1 MDFTFQPESGATSAP
16 DLIPAG
22 VLSYALVTI
31 GAAKQ
36 SKESGGTYYPLTLT
50 LIGGQYE
57 GRKIFETLPDVFDTK
72 NSEKWRAIA
81 TTNMTRMF
89 EVAGVCNPANPETY
103 KGLQGKDFLT
113 LCNFLDG
120 KRIAIR
126 IKVEVSTDPA
136 YANKNKVGE
145 YLSTNPTSQGYKNY
159 VKLLGGQS
167 VVAEARSNAFSNPAV
182 APAPASAPGWIK
194 VPTREAPNTD
204 TPF

>member
-1 MDFTFQPESGATSAP
+1 MDYTFQPESGASSAP

-22 VLSYALVTI
+22 VLSYALVTV

-50 LIGGQYE
+50 LMGGQYE
-57 GRKIFETLPDVFDTK
+57 GRKIFETIPDVTDTK

-89 EVAGVCNPANPETY
+89 EVAGIFNPANPESY
-103 KGLQGKDFLT
+103 RALQGKPFLT

-126 IKVEVSTDPA
+126 IKIEKSSDPA
-136 YANKNKVGE
+136 YADKNKVGE

-167 VVAEARSNAFSNPAV
+167 VVAEARSNAFSAPIAPTPAT
-182 APAPASAPGWIK
+182 APGWIK
-194 VPTREAPNTD
+194 VPAQAAPNTD

>member
-1 MDFTFQPESGATSAP
+1 MDFTFQPESGASSAP

-36 SKESGGTYYPLTLT
+36 SKDSGGTYYPLTLT

-57 GRKIFETLPDVFDTK
+57 GRKIFETIPDIFDTK

-81 TTNMTRMF
+81 KTNITRMF
-89 EVAGVCNPANPETY
+89 EVGGVCNPANPETY
-103 KGLQGKDFLT
+103 EALQGKDFLT

-126 IKVEVSTDPA
+126 VKVEVSTDPA
-136 YANKNKVGE
+136 YADKNKVAE
-145 YLSTNPTSQGYKNY
+145 YLTTNPSSPGYKNY
-159 VKLLGGQS
+159 IKLIGGQQ
-167 VVAEARSNAFSNPAV
+167 VVAEARSNAFTAPVAQ
-182 APAPASAPGWIK
+182 APATAPGWIK
-194 VPTREAPNTD
+194 VPDLRPPNND
-204 TPF
+204 NPF

>member
-1 MDFTFQPESGATSAP
+1 MDYTFQPESGASSAP

-22 VLSYALVTI
+22 VLTYALVTI

-36 SKESGGTYYPLTLT
+36 AKESGGTYYPLTLT
-50 LIGGQYE
+50 LMGGQYE
-57 GRKIFETLPDVFDTK
+57 GRKIFETIPDVTDTK

-81 TTNMTRMF
+81 VTNMIRMF
-89 EVAGVCNPANPETY
+89 EVAGVFNPANPESY
-103 KGLQGKDFLT
+103 RALQGKPFLT

-126 IKVEVSTDPA
+126 IKIEKSSDPA
-136 YANKNKVGE
+136 YADKNKVGE

-167 VVAEARSNAFSNPAV
+167 VVAEARSNAFSAPVAQ
-182 APAPASAPGWIK
+182 APATAPGWIK
-194 VPTREAPNTD
+194 LPAQAAPNTD